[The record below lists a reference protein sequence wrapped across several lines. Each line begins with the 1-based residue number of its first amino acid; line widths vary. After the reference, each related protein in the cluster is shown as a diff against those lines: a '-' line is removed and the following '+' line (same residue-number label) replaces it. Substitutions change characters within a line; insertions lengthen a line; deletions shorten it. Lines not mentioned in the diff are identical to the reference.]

1 MLLCFFLSGAA
12 GLVYQVAWGKALG
25 LVFGNTVYAIATVL
39 AVFMGGLATG
49 STVLGRWSERQA
61 NAVALYG
68 WIELG
73 VAATGALSLLG
84 LAGVRWLYVGSYPLV
99 EGWMPALVALRFV
112 GAAVVLA
119 APTFLM
125 GGTLPILVRGV
136 TRSSEELGARIGRL
150 YWVNTAGAVAGTLS
164 AGFWLLPELGLRRT
178 VAVAV
183 GLNVV
188 AGVVALWAGRHAASG
203 AKAPDQEDEYS
214 AGLKPRPAEPPSA
227 PSVVTDGAREG
238 VAPENLRSQIS
249 DSRERWLLG
258 AFAVVGATAFVY
270 EVAWTRL
277 LATHLG
283 SSTYAFTVMLAV
295 FLAGIVLGSAAF
307 EQWQKRWRVTLGAFA
322 ATQTLTAAA
331 ALSFLYFHQ
340 YFPALLP
347 AVLQRRGQ
355 TFEGLL
361 TAQFLIS
368 TAAML
373 PAAVVFGFNFPVVT
387 TLLAGRERGTGRYA
401 AAVGRAYAANTVGA
415 IAGAV
420 AAGFWLVPLVGAY
433 RLVAVA
439 ATVNVLLALLLLR
452 WQQARQ
458 TAAWLVQGAV
468 LGGCVLAAMGA
479 FYNRALAN
487 YSTVLYWGLNDANL
501 TVAEAAA
508 TTDPV
513 FVEDGLN
520 ATISVTYA
528 EGYVALR
535 TNGKVDASTRDTVT
549 QLLLGHL
556 GTVFHAAPKR
566 VLVIGFGSGM
576 TVSAVARYPEVERI
590 DCVEIEP
597 AVIRASAYLRSLHRG
612 AVDDP
617 RLRVILDDA
626 RNYLLTTRES
636 YDLIISEPSNPWIAG
651 VAALFTDEFY
661 RAARS
666 RLRPGGMFVQWVQA
680 YSLYPD
686 DFQMILATF
695 APHFAKASLWRAATS
710 DYLLLGLTEAKPLEL
725 GRLRELWSEPRLH
738 ADYKELGMDRPEG
751 ILGFHRLDD
760 ADLRRFIEH
769 APRNTDD
776 RTQLEYNAPRALLA
790 SGLED
795 SNRAAIWQFRRERLP
810 RDVRIEDR
818 ATAVLGA
825 AETLLASEEPDE
837 AARFL
842 AVLGAAEP
850 TAELELLRGRIALG
864 LKQFSEATEAFRGAL
879 RLNPASL
886 EAAYGLGD
894 AARRT
899 VDFDTAELMF
909 RQVLARDSQHRRALV
924 SMRNMSRARA
934 DWPGAADWQRRLLAL
949 EESED
954 ELSAMGEILLR
965 LGQLTEATEYFQ
977 RALQHDPYSYSAHR
991 NLGEIYRRAQLWK
1004 EALPHLEHVVR
1015 FEPDTDAGTY
1025 VAMADVYR
1033 GLGRPSAALAALRKG
1048 QRLFPK
1054 STEIR
1059 DALQQ

>member
-1 MLLCFFLSGAA
+1 
-12 GLVYQVAWGKALG
+12 
-25 LVFGNTVYAIATVL
+25 
-39 AVFMGGLATG
+39 
-49 STVLGRWSERQA
+49 
-61 NAVALYG
+61 
-68 WIELG
+68 
-73 VAATGALSLLG
+73 
-84 LAGVRWLYVGSYPLV
+84 
-99 EGWMPALVALRFV
+99 
-112 GAAVVLA
+112 
-119 APTFLM
+119 
-125 GGTLPILVRGV
+125 
-136 TRSSEELGARIGRL
+136 
-150 YWVNTAGAVAGTLS
+150 VNTAGAVAGTLS
-164 AGFWLLPELGLRRT
+164 AGFWLLPELGLRQT

-183 GLNVV
+183 ALNMV
-188 AGVVALWAGRHAASG
+188 AGVVALWAGRKWAG
-203 AKAPDQEDEYS
+203 KQS
-214 AGLKPRPAEPPSA
+214 AG
-227 PSVVTDGAREG
+227 G
-238 VAPENLRSQIS
+238 LRSVDSSAERIS
-249 DSRERWLLG
+249 DFKSKIQDLTEPQRSLAQPAPFARALQAQGGRDDNPFESASNRRPQIPDFNERGLLG
-258 AFAVVGATAFVY
+258 AFAAVGATAFIY
-270 EVAWTRL
+270 EVSWTRL

-295 FLAGIVLGSAAF
+295 FLTGIVLGSAAF
-307 EQWQKRWRVTLGAFA
+307 EQWQKRWPVTLGAFA
-322 ATQTLTAAA
+322 ATQTLTAIA

-355 TFEGLL
+355 TFEALL
-361 TAQFLIS
+361 VAQFLIA

-387 TLLAGRERGTGRYA
+387 TLVAGRARGTGRYA

-415 IAGAV
+415 IVGAV

-439 ATVNVLLALLLLR
+439 ATGNVLLAFLLLW
-452 WQQARQ
+452 WQRSRQ

-479 FYNRALAN
+479 FYDRALAT
-487 YSTVLYWGLNDANL
+487 YGTVLYWDLNDANL
-501 TVAEAAA
+501 TLREAAA

-556 GTVFHAAPKR
+556 GTAFHPAPKR

-576 TVSAVARYPEVERI
+576 TVSAVARYPQVEQI

-597 AVIRASAYLRSLHRG
+597 AVIRAAAHLRSLHRG
-612 AVDDP
+612 VVDDA
-617 RLRVILDDA
+617 RLRIILDDA

-651 VAALFTDEFY
+651 VSALFTDEFY
-661 RAARS
+661 REARS

-695 APHFAKASLWRAATS
+695 APHFAKASLWRAASS
-710 DYLLLGLTEAKPLEL
+710 DYLLLGLAEVKPLEL
-725 GRLRELWSEPRLH
+725 GRIRELWGEPRLRG
-738 ADYKELGMDRPEG
+738 DYAELGMERPEG
-751 ILGFHRLDD
+751 VLGFHRLDD

-769 APRNTDD
+769 APRNTDN

-790 SGLED
+790 TGLED
-795 SNRAAIWQFRRERLP
+795 SNRATVWEFRSERLP
-810 RDVRIEDR
+810 RDVRVDDKT
-818 ATAVLGA
+818 AAVLGA

-837 AARFL
+837 AARLL

-850 TAELELLRGRIALG
+850 TAELELLRGRIALA
-864 LKQFSEATEAFRGAL
+864 LKQFGEAREAFRGAL
-879 RLNPASL
+879 RLDPGSL

-894 AARRT
+894 AARRA
-899 VDFDTAELMF
+899 VDFETAELMF
-909 RQVLARDSQHRRALV
+909 RQVLARDPRHRRTLV

-934 DWPGAADWQRRLLAL
+934 DWAGAAEWQRRLLEI
-949 EESED
+949 EETES
-954 ELSAMGEILLR
+954 ELSAMGEIFLR
-965 LGQLTEATEYFQ
+965 LGQITEATDLFK
-977 RALQHDPYSYSAHR
+977 RALERDPYSYSAHR
-991 NLGEIYRRAQLWK
+991 NLGEIYRRASLWK
-1004 EALPHLEHVVR
+1004 EAQPHLEHVVR
-1015 FEPDTDAGTY
+1015 YDPDVEPGVY
-1025 VAMADVYR
+1025 VSISDVYR
-1033 GLGRPSAALAALRKG
+1033 GLGRSSAALAALRKG
-1048 QRLFPK
+1048 QRLFPA
-1054 STEIR
+1054 SEEIKE
-1059 DALQQ
+1059 ALRQ